1 MQKSIKTALFKKA
14 FNLKILN
21 DFLSGCLPWN
31 LYTSKDF
38 IKKRE
43 TIWVTEKMGG
53 FKHHNGYWWTPV
65 LSKHL
70 S

>member
-1 MQKSIKTALFKKA
+1 MQKSIKTALFEKKISL
-14 FNLKILN
+14 NLKVLN
-21 DFLSGCLPWN
+21 GCLPWN

-38 IKKRE
+38 MKKKKE
-43 TIWVTEKMGG
+43 TLWDTEKIGG
-53 FKHHNGYWWTPV
+53 FKHHNWYWWTPV